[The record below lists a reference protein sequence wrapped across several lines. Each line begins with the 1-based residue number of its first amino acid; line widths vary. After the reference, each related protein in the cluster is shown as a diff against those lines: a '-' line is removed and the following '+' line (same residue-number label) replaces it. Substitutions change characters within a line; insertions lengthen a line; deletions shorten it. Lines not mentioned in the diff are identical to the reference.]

1 LILLVC
7 NGYEKATKKLIK
19 NEKKNMKEKSEGS
32 KMADYFSHQIEN
44 QYTEDGSEFCCQQHD
59 RLAVDSGKNIA
70 ATVKYSESKKSNFD
84 RARTLHDPDS
94 ESGDMNSPRGNCPN
108 EDSIGSLRERR
119 RGSAN
124 VRLQTPITQTKSK
137 LPGGTTEAGF
147 DKITENDSE

>member
-19 NEKKNMKEKSEGS
+19 TEKKNMKNKSKGS
-32 KMADYFSHQIEN
+32 EMADYFSHQIEN
-44 QYTEDGSEFCCQQHD
+44 QYTEDGSEFCCQQLD
-59 RLAVDSGKNIA
+59 RLAVDSGKNVA

-94 ESGDMNSPRGNCPN
+94 ESEGENSPRGHCHH
-108 EDSIGSLRERR
+108 EDSIGSLRDRR
-119 RGSAN
+119 KGSAN
-124 VRLQTPITQTKSK
+124 PRLLTPINQTNSK